1 MRMQMAAPKSMNS
14 SLRNS
19 SQRLAFRLGLA
30 LLLSAAAV
38 TGGAGLQ
45 AKAKAQAPAA
55 ATPPKLGT
63 VKTVAGNVVTLVTD
77 PPAKETVTITVLDG
91 AKVQQLA
98 VGSTDL
104 KTATPA
110 QLSDIAV
117 GDRML
122 APVKPGDAPG
132 SFTTTRVVLMKSG
145 DIAQMQA
152 AQQADWRKNG
162 VGGIVTAVDAA
173 SGTVTITSGA
183 KKIAVETTAKTAFK
197 RFARDSE
204 TYQDALPGMLAQIQV
219 GDQVQARGTKSA
231 NGLSV
236 QAVEVLSG
244 AFLDLSGQ
252 IASVDPA
259 TGTISLKDLA
269 TRKMVTVA
277 VTPNSDIRTMPAQ
290 MAAMFAARQSA
301 GASRGAAP
309 AAGGDASGGYGGR
322 RGGGG
327 GAADLAQMI
336 GRMPAARLGDLHKGD
351 AVMIVASQA
360 QGSSGATAITVL
372 SGVDSILTANPNGGM
387 TLSMSLGGGGGGEE

>member
-1 MRMQMAAPKSMNS
+1 MM
-14 SLRNS
+14 
-19 SQRLAFRLGLA
+19 G
-30 LLLSAAAV
+30 
-38 TGGAGLQ
+38 
-45 AKAKAQAPAA
+45 QAPAA
-55 ATPPKLGT
+55 APPAPATKLGT

-122 APVKPGDAPG
+122 APVKAGDAPG
-132 SFTTTRVVLMKSG
+132 SFAASRVILMKSG

-152 AQQADWRKNG
+152 AQQADWKKNG
-162 VGGIVTAVDAA
+162 LGGIVTAVDAA

-183 KKIAVETTAKTAFK
+183 KKIAVETTGKTEFK

-204 TYQDALPGMLAQIQV
+204 QYQDALAGTLAQIQV

-231 NGLSV
+231 DGLSV

-244 AFLDLSGQ
+244 SFLDLSGQ
-252 IASVDPA
+252 IASVDA
-259 TGTISLKDLA
+259 SAGTITLKDLA
-269 TRKMVTVA
+269 TRKMVTVS
-277 VTPNSDIRTMPAQ
+277 VTARSDIRTMPAQ
-290 MAAMFAARQSA
+290 MATMFAARQSA
-301 GASRGAAP
+301 GGGAGGGRGA
-309 AAGGDASGGYGGR
+309 AAGGDASAASQGGYSGR
-322 RGGGG
+322 RGGG

-336 GRMPAARLGDLHKGD
+336 GRMPAAKLSDLHKGD
-351 AVMIVASQA
+351 AVMIVASEA
-360 QGSSGATAITVL
+360 SPGASTATAITVL
-372 SGVDSILTANPNGGM
+372 SGVDAILTANPNGGM
-387 TLSMSLGGGGGGEE
+387 SLSMSLGGGGGGGGEE